1 MIKMRP
7 ARGGNESGL
16 RQWMMKSL
24 AETGSDRYDNSQSA
38 LRSDARTIERVKGIK
53 ESEEEATIR

>member
-1 MIKMRP
+1 
-7 ARGGNESGL
+7 
-16 RQWMMKSL
+16 MMKSL